1 MQVEVQ
7 PKAHIETEATNPQA
21 NYSNC
26 FDDDGRLK
34 RTGKFNNLPIFK
46 IKEKHFFFGFW
57 DSYFCHQEVLKDKV
71 KLRIFN
77 YIIQKVENIS

>member
-1 MQVEVQ
+1 MEVEVQ

-34 RTGKFNNLPIFK
+34 RTGKFNNLPIFQ
-46 IKEKHFFFGFW
+46 IKEKHFFLASGIVTFFIKK
-57 DSYFCHQEVLKDKV
+57 YLKTK
-71 KLRIFN
+71 
-77 YIIQKVENIS
+77 